1 MKVLV
6 RSLTVGLFA
15 TVFAVALSV
24 PVYAQTCDQET
35 KTPIYQKYLDN
46 YAGNIEQRQ
55 MAVDAANEY
64 IKLCATSEIDKEII
78 DYLKSAIPALEDG
91 IKTEKEQMAKQKLI
105 DAETE
110 RFNRFSK
117 AFAAKNFDELFAAAE
132 DYLKSAPVARNN
144 YLDMRILMAAT
155 GGDLAASNPPIK
167 KYDDL
172 TLKYAQD
179 AISRINAGEESGS
192 KKWGGYDN
200 KDNTLGWLNYAIG
213 YIKYYDQDKKDEA
226 IAYYYKATQYESG
239 TKAHWPLY
247 ATIGSWYKSKMA
259 TLGRDRV
266 AIDITTEG
274 ENQKANIDKALSIL
288 AMEKGYAERAID
300 AYARAFSIAKTK
312 QGIPEAAKASL
323 FDNLKQLFNFRY
335 SSEQDADKRSEANIN
350 SYVAGISTNSLPNP
364 TSAVQPVIEK
374 IQTEEPADKA
384 TDGTEGASSGQ
395 VNGTQRTRT
404 VTTATTKKAG
414 NF

>member
-1 MKVLV
+1 
-6 RSLTVGLFA
+6 LTVGLFA
-15 TVFAVALSV
+15 AVFAFALSV
-24 PVYAQTCDQET
+24 PAYAQTCDQET
-35 KTPIYQKYLDN
+35 KTPVYQKYLDN
-46 YAGNIEQRQ
+46 YAGSIDQRQ
-55 MAVDAANEY
+55 MAVDAAKEY
-64 IKLCATSEIDKEII
+64 IKLCAGSEIDKEIV
-78 DYLKSAIPALEDG
+78 DYLKGAIPALEEG
-91 IKTEKEQMAKQKLI
+91 IKTEKEQIAKQKLA

-117 AFAAKNFDELFAAAE
+117 AFAAKNYDELFAAAD
-132 DYLKSAPVARNN
+132 DYLKYPPVVRNN

-192 KKWGGYDN
+192 KKWGGYN
-200 KDNTLGWLNYAIG
+200 TKENTLGWLNYAIG
-213 YIKYYDQDKKDEA
+213 YIKFYDQDKKDEA
-226 IAYYYKATQYESG
+226 IAYYYKATQSDSG
-239 TKAHWPLY
+239 TKTHWPLY

-259 TLGRDRV
+259 ALGKERT
-266 AIDITTEG
+266 ALDITEAAG

-300 AYARAFSIAKTK
+300 AYARAYSIAKSK
-312 QGIPEAAKASL
+312 SEVAAGAKTSL
-323 FDNLKQLFNFRY
+323 FDNLKQLFDFRY
-335 SSEQDADKRSEANIN
+335 SSEQDIDKRSEANIN
-350 SYVAGISTNSLPNP
+350 SYVAGISSNSLPNP
-364 TSAVQPVIEK
+364 SSAVQPVIEK

-384 TDGTEGASSGQ
+384 TDGTEGATSGQ
-395 VNGTQRTRT
+395 VNGGERSRT
-404 VTTATTKKAG
+404 VGSTAKKTG